1 MNALSWFRN
10 AVRPSER
17 QSRAGSWLERLA
29 SLRLTLVVLGM
40 LGVGVLLAYSSET
53 HTTWALAIPLALV
66 AVNLAAA
73 IAMNGVFRRQTPLL
87 IFHLALIA
95 IILLVAA
102 GRLSYLK
109 GHLELV
115 EGAEFS
121 GELVGQ
127 EAGPLHWWRLD
138 RVRFVNDGFR
148 IDYAPG
154 VRRGATR
161 NRLRYVDELGETRE
175 AVIGDNDALVLHGYR
190 FYTSFNKGF
199 APAFLWRTHQGEA
212 QLGAVHLPAYPA
224 HEYRQARE
232 WQLPGTSR
240 TVWVQLQFDDVILDP
255 DKPSSFRI
263 PERHVLVVRS
273 GDVRS
278 ELQPGQMLDLPE
290 GRLEYVG
297 LRTWM
302 GYTVFSDWTTSWLL
316 AASVVAV
323 ASLAVHFWRKFA
335 AEPWNPDERHA

>member
-1 MNALSWFRN
+1 MNALSWFRD
-10 AVRPSER
+10 AMRPREMQCSAYR
-17 QSRAGSWLERLA
+17 RLETLA
-29 SLRLTLVVLGM
+29 SLRLTLVILAM
-40 LGVGVLLAYSSET
+40 LGAGVLIAYLSET
-53 HTTWALAIPLALV
+53 HTTWALVIPLVLV
-66 AVNLAAA
+66 ALNLVAA
-73 IAMNGVFRRQTPLL
+73 IATNGVFRRQTALL
-87 IFHLALIA
+87 MFHLALIA

-121 GELVGQ
+121 GELVDQ

-161 NRLRYVDELGETRE
+161 NRLRYVDERGETRE

-199 APAFLWRTHQGEA
+199 APAFLWQTRQGEA

-232 WQLPGTSR
+232 WRLPGTSR

-255 DKPSSFRI
+255 DKPSNFRI
-263 PERHVLVVRS
+263 PERHALVVRI

-278 ELQPGQMLDLPE
+278 ELQPGQKLDLPE

-302 GYTVFSDWTTSWLL
+302 GYSVFSDWTTSWLL